1 MATYFRKNGV
11 DKGVRLAVNITGAGA
26 TVTDDPEHNAVTLDL
41 PGGGGVDFSNYRHY
55 GTTQYE
61 AWYTFP
67 GTGTTGGTLALVAN
81 TLYAIPFVCPKA
93 ITLDRIGINVTT
105 LKAGLSRLGIYA
117 DAGGVRTCY
126 PGTLLLDAGTVD
138 TSTAGVK
145 SITIDRALTSNTL
158 YWLVIVPNVAP
169 TITGIAAVSGINM
182 LGRTTTLLL
191 QHCGLSVA
199 FTYGTLPSTFP
210 TTTTT
215 MLTSIAPAI
224 FVRLSA

>member
-1 MATYFRKNGV
+1 MATYFQKNGV
-11 DKGVRLAVNITGAGA
+11 DRGVRLAVNVTGAGA
-26 TVTDDPEHNAVTLDL
+26 TVTDDPEHNAVILNL

-138 TSTAGVK
+138 TTTAGVK
-145 SITIDRALTSNTL
+145 SITINQALTSNTL

-169 TITGIAAVSGINM
+169 TITGIASASTINM
-182 LGRTTTLLL
+182 LGRNTALTL

-199 FTYGTLPSTFP
+199 FTYAPLPATFP

-215 MLTSIAPAI
+215 MITSVAPAI